1 MKRTII
7 LAAVLAAAT
16 SAPLAGAALAADA
29 ADAADARVAPISAA
43 ADSGNTELVI
53 NVTGDRRS
61 CGRWLYEWKVQGNT
75 GSGKRWMRYCR

>member
-29 ADAADARVAPISAA
+29 ANARVAPISAA
-43 ADSGNTELVI
+43 ADGGNAELVI